1 MELEF
6 PHFSLN
12 FDFENLENETPN
24 KRVEQKEEEELD
36 KSVEEQKACTEPLG
50 MESGLVTDAQITAS
64 SQWDANHAAIQARL
78 NFKAGGDKEGGWSAQ
93 TNDVNQWIQVDL
105 TSYTNVT
112 RIATQGRN
120 AFNQWVTK
128 YKLQYSEDGVN
139 FYYYMEPDQNSTK
152 EFDANQDSDTL
163 VYHQLSPPIL
173 ARSVRLVPTAWNNHI
188 SMRMELYGCELAC
201 TEPLGMESGLITDA
215 QITASSQWD
224 ANHAAIQGRL
234 NFKAGGGKEG
244 GWSAQ
249 TNDVNQW
256 IQVDLTSYTNVTWI
270 ATQGRNAI
278 NQWVTKYKLQYS
290 EDGVNFYY
298 YMEPGQNSSK
308 EFDANQDSDTIVYHQ
323 LSPPNLARYVRLV
336 PTAWNNHISLRM
348 ELYGC
353 ELACTEPLGMESGL
367 VTDAQIT
374 ASSQWDAN
382 HAAIQGRLNFKA
394 GGGKE
399 GGWSA
404 QTNDV
409 NQWIQVDLTSYTNV
423 TWIATQGRNA
433 INQWVTKYK
442 LQYSEDG
449 VNFYYYMEPGQ
460 NSTKEFDANEDSDT
474 PVYHDLSPPILAR
487 YVRLVPTAWNNHIS
501 MRMELYGCEIVS
513 TSTTFTIS
521 SNSSSMT
528 PTSSPSTSS
537 VDSSQSA
544 ATSVQTSCQPS
555 LSTQALSWSTHFLES
570 SQSTTSSVQTSSLP
584 SSAVLD
590 LTTSTPSVKCSESA
604 SSVQSSSSSTPLPVT
619 PSPSNSTTVILTS
632 AFPSSSPSL
641 SSTVV
646 KVLPTLSV
654 QGTASSVQSSSSS
667 TSFPVTSSPSNFI
680 TVILASA
687 SPSSSP
693 SLSSTVGNVLPT
705 LSVQGTASAGIQPTK
720 QTTSATGT
728 SAKGKTIGGLEIV
741 GAVLASIVGLL
752 IGAFVVYF
760 FALRRRVKWS
770 TGSEIGMEM
779 LAQSGQAAGAK
790 RKGPKAGIS
799 HQAFVGD
806 SEPEVKVAQP
816 EVKSEVKENEGDDR
830 NAGSHE
836 YIAL

>member
-1 MELEF
+1 
-6 PHFSLN
+6 
-12 FDFENLENETPN
+12 
-24 KRVEQKEEEELD
+24 
-36 KSVEEQKACTEPLG
+36 

-64 SQWDANHAAIQARL
+64 SQYDANHAAIQGRL
-78 NFKAGGDKEGGWSAQ
+78 NFKAGRDKAGGWSAQ

-105 TSYTNVT
+105 TSYNNVT

-120 AFNQWVTK
+120 AYNQWVTK

-139 FYYYMEPDQNSTK
+139 FYYYMEPGQNSTK
-152 EFDANQDSDTL
+152 EFDANQDSDTI

-173 ARSVRLVPTAWNNHI
+173 AHYVRLVPTAWNNHI
-188 SMRMELYGCELAC
+188 SMRLELYGCELAC
-201 TEPLGMESGLITDA
+201 TEPLGMESGLVADD

-256 IQVDLTSYTNVTWI
+256 IQVDLTSYTNVTRI
-270 ATQGRNAI
+270 ATQGRNAY

-308 EFDANQDSDTIVYHQ
+308 EFDAN
-323 LSPPNLARYVRLV
+323 
-336 PTAWNNHISLRM
+336 
-348 ELYGC
+348 
-353 ELACTEPLGMESGL
+353 
-367 VTDAQIT
+367 
-374 ASSQWDAN
+374 
-382 HAAIQGRLNFKA
+382 
-394 GGGKE
+394 
-399 GGWSA
+399 
-404 QTNDV
+404 
-409 NQWIQVDLTSYTNV
+409 
-423 TWIATQGRNA
+423 
-433 INQWVTKYK
+433 
-442 LQYSEDG
+442 
-449 VNFYYYMEPGQ
+449 
-460 NSTKEFDANEDSDT
+460 EDSDT

-487 YVRLVPTAWNNHIS
+487 SVRLVPTAWNNHIS
-501 MRMELYGCEIVS
+501 MRMELYGCELVS

-555 LSTQALSWSTHFLES
+555 LSTQALSSSTHFLES

-590 LTTSTPSVKCSESA
+590 LTTSTPYVKCSESA
-604 SSVQSSSSSTPLPVT
+604 SSVQSSSLSTPL
-619 PSPSNSTTVILTS
+619 
-632 AFPSSSPSL
+632 
-641 SSTVV
+641 
-646 KVLPTLSV
+646 
-654 QGTASSVQSSSSS
+654 
-667 TSFPVTSSPSNFI
+667 PVTSSPSNFI
-680 TVILASA
+680 TVVLASA

-760 FALRRRVKWS
+760 FALRRRVKWA
-770 TGSEIGMEM
+770 TGSEIRMEM

-799 HQAFVGD
+799 HQAFASN

-816 EVKSEVKENEGDDR
+816 EVKSEVKENEGADG